1 MLFERIGAIM
11 AHQRLAGYYT
21 FRKVSDVRMTKGR
34 KWSREEVRT
43 LLDYKRW
50 GQVRAAHLRK
60 QPYCV
65 NCEKRGIKTV
75 ATDVDHIVP
84 KRDTPISMW
93 YEPSNLQS
101 YCKHCHDTSK
111 FEEET
116 LGYATDIGLDGFPID
131 RRHPVYKEKKV
142 ISIEDYLKIKDKAS

>member
-1 MLFERIGAIM
+1 MRYR
-11 AHQRLAGYYT
+11 HVRHNCT
-21 FRKVSDVRMTKGR
+21 FREPLDEQMMKTR

-50 GQVRAAHLRK
+50 ARVRAAHLRK
-60 QPYCV
+60 QPFCV

-75 ATDVDHIVP
+75 ATDVDHIIP

-116 LGYATDIGLDGFPID
+116 LGYATDTGIDGFPID
-131 RRHPVYKEKKV
+131 QRHPVNRPKSKV
-142 ISIEDYLKIKDKAS
+142 LSLEDYRRIKETGT